1 VSAVADRA
9 RIAAAEAPQRPVG
22 KPELLRSASGTRDVA
37 IAGIPRSGSTLAC
50 HLLNRLP
57 DAVALHEPFA
67 LSGFRRWPGVSVGS
81 ERALRGVMGF
91 FAAARASL
99 RACGHVV
106 SKHADGEI
114 PDNPIGDG
122 ARGAASLRTLM
133 RRGTRR
139 LVDGRALRRGRVVRG
154 VVRIGKPLS
163 DDFLLCV
170 KHPSIFT
177 GLLPRLVDHYPCF
190 ATVRNPIAVL
200 GSWNSIEFAVSEGRS
215 RAAERLD
222 PQLRSR
228 LERCGDRGERQ
239 LRLLEWYFDRIA
251 RWLRPERVLRYEDVV
266 STRGELLA
274 RIGGASPPACE
285 SLENRNRN
293 CDYDVALVLELGERL
308 LAAPG
313 AWSAFYPV
321 ASLEG
326 LLAEIDAGTKAQA
339 TPSGSAWPRSGS
351 AEEGTPGPRGWL

>member
-1 VSAVADRA
+1 
-9 RIAAAEAPQRPVG
+9 
-22 KPELLRSASGTRDVA
+22 
-37 IAGIPRSGSTLAC
+37 
-50 HLLNRLP
+50 
-57 DAVALHEPFA
+57 
-67 LSGFRRWPGVSVGS
+67 
-81 ERALRGVMGF
+81 
-91 FAAARASL
+91 
-99 RACGHVV
+99 
-106 SKHADGEI
+106 
-114 PDNPIGDG
+114 
-122 ARGAASLRTLM
+122 M
-133 RRGTRR
+133 RRGARR

-154 VVRIGKPLS
+154 TVQIGKPLS

-170 KHPSIFT
+170 KHPSILT

-222 PQLRSR
+222 ARLRSQ

-266 STRGELLA
+266 STRGTLLA
-274 RIGGASPPACE
+274 RIAGASPPARE
-285 SLENRNRN
+285 PLECRNRN

-308 LAAPG
+308 LAVPG

-321 ASLEG
+321 ASLEA
-326 LLAEIDAGTKAQA
+326 LLAEIDAGAKARA
-339 TPSGSAWPRSGS
+339 APGASAWPRGG
-351 AEEGTPGPRGWL
+351 ATAAGAAALRGWL